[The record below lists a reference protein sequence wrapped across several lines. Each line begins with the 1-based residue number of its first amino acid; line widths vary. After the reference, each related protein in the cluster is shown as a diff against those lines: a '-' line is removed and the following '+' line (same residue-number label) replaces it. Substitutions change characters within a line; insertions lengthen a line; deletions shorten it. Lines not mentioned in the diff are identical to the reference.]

1 MPIDLRLSDAGLVQ
15 RVSFLY
21 LLSHQPE
28 GWWITT
34 EFLEF
39 GVPVAWPTIERAAL
53 TT

>member
-39 GVPVAWPTIERAAL
+39 GVPVAWPAIERAAL